1 MKFETIPLSN
11 AIGAEIEGLDLR
23 EPLDEGTRQEIL
35 DAFHE
40 HVLLLFR
47 GQDLTED
54 QQTRFATTFGELGK
68 RTVGA
73 RLREP
78 GQDGYTKP
86 VMLVTNRSD
95 EGPAGGIAS
104 FGDGE
109 MWFHHDTCF
118 YEVPNIVTM
127 LYGIEVSAHGGFTR
141 VSNMYRAYDNI
152 PRDLRDRLEGR
163 RVLQVYDYN
172 RYRIDPSVD
181 LEGARKHVQPI
192 FVRHPVTGKKALYVN
207 RTMTARIEGMDQ
219 DESDVI
225 LDRLFDISEAE
236 SIIYDHKWRR
246 GDLLMWDNRC
256 SIHARTDFPDEERR
270 ILRRCTV
277 AGTDALRA

>member
-1 MKFETIPLSN
+1 MNLTVKPVSS

-23 EPLDEGTRQEIL
+23 KTLDPEARAAVL

-54 QQTRFATTFGELGK
+54 QQTAFATTFGELGK

-73 RLREP
+73 RFAKSPR
-78 GQDGYTKP
+78 DAYASP
-86 VMLVTNRSD
+86 VMMVTNRAQ
-95 EGPAGGIAS
+95 EGPTGGTAS

-118 YEVPNIVTM
+118 YPVPNIVTM
-127 LYGIEVSAHGGFTR
+127 LYGIEVTTEGGLTR
-141 VSNMYRAYDNI
+141 VANMYRAYDNI
-152 PRDLRDRLEGR
+152 PRDLRHRLEGR
-163 RVLQVYDYN
+163 TVLQVYDYN
-172 RYRIDPSVD
+172 RYRIDPNVD
-181 LEGARKHVQPI
+181 MTGARSHAQPI
-192 FVRHPVTGKKALYVN
+192 FVRHPVTGRKALYVN
-207 RTMTARIEGMDQ
+207 RTMTARIEGMDPA
-219 DESDVI
+219 ESDAI
-225 LDRLFDISEAE
+225 LDELFDIAE
-236 SIIYDHKWRR
+236 DDRIVYDHSWRV

-256 SIHARTDFPDEERR
+256 SIHARTDFPAAEAR

-277 AGTDALRA
+277 AGKEPVRA